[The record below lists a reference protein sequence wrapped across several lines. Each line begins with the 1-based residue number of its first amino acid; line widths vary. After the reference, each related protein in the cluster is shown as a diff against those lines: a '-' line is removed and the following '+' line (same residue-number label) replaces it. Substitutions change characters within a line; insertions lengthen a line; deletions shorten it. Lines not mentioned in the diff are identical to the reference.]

1 MSYTKISALRLA
13 LYAYLIAH
21 TGQETVP
28 ISKDTMVTNNTDAPI
43 ALVGPTR
50 ITSSRVCC
58 TGYYD
63 VYFKGSCDTLQ
74 RDHEFAMFR
83 TA

>member
-1 MSYTKISALRLA
+1 MWCVGYMEISVTPSPIL

-50 ITSSRVCC
+50 ITSSRCHKSMLHWLIRC
-58 TGYYD
+58 L
-63 VYFKGSCDTLQ
+63 LQ
-74 RDHEFAMFR
+74 RKLR
-83 TA
+83 YLTT